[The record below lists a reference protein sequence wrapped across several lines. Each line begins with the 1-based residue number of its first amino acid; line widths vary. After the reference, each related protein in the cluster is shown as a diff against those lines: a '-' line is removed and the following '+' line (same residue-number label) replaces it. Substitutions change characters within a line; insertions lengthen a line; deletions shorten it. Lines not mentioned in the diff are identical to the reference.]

1 MTKVAVFGN
10 TGSEKSTLAKQRVT
24 EQQLPHLD
32 LDTLAW
38 KPELPPQREELAVS
52 KAKIEAFTSARDSW
66 VIEGCYA
73 DLLTL
78 IVAES
83 SEAIFLDLPVTA
95 CVANARRRP
104 WEPHKYSSKA
114 AQDGNLDMLVDWIGQ
129 YPERRDDFSRS
140 SHQAL
145 FDAFKGKKTL
155 LISNR
160 GQSESPGKAG

>member
-1 MTKVAVFGN
+1 MNKVAVFGN
-10 TGSEKSTLAKQRVT
+10 SGSGKSTLAKQLVAER
-24 EQQLPHLD
+24 QLAHLD

-38 KPELPPQREELAVS
+38 KPESPPQREELANS
-52 KAKIEAFTSARDSW
+52 KAKIEAFIAANDSW

-73 DLLTL
+73 DLLAL
-78 IVAES
+78 IVAQS
-83 SEAIFLDLPVTA
+83 SEIVFLDLPVTA

-129 YPERRDDFSRS
+129 YPVRRDDFSRS

-145 FDAFKGKKTL
+145 FDAYKGEKTL
-155 LISNR
+155 RTSNT
-160 GQSESPGKAG
+160 SESGSS